1 MEKGSIK
8 LDVIE
13 EASDDAES
21 DDSGKMQPFYW
32 YVKRKLGHV

>member
-21 DDSGKMQPFYW
+21 DDSGRMQPFY
-32 YVKRKLGHV
+32 